1 MRTLTCG
8 PYTIELFVAESVC
21 GIVYA
26 VMDHQ
31 SAEEI
36 WCLLKGRGLALAA
49 ISGVDWNWEL
59 SPWSA
64 PKAFQNG
71 ADFGGQASV
80 LLDVLTRQI
89 ISLTEEHLRCVP
101 EFRGIAGYSLAGLF
115 ALWAVYQTDLFD
127 RAASISGSLWFD
139 GFLDFMRANTP
150 KAKLIYLSLGDREK
164 EIKNPRLAAVEDLY
178 SPSGGAAESTRS
190 FNSIRNEPRR
200 TFSGYPNSDC
210 AWDSGAERKKLL
222 RRSK

>member
-8 PYTIELFVAESVC
+8 PYTIELFVIESVC

-36 WCLLKGRGLALAA
+36 WCLLKERGLALAA
-49 ISGVDWNWEL
+49 ISGVDWNREL

-150 KAKLIYLSLGDREK
+150 KAKLVYLSLGDREK
-164 EIKNPRLAAVEDLY
+164 ELKKPRLAVVDDCTVQAVE
-178 SPSGGAAESTRS
+178 
-190 FNSIRNEPRR
+190 
-200 TFSGYPNSDC
+200 
-210 AWDSGAERKKLL
+210 LL
-222 RRSK
+222 RAQGVSTVFEMNRGGHFRDIPTRIARGIQELKEKSC

>member
-1 MRTLTCG
+1 MRTLTCC

-31 SAEEI
+31 STEEI
-36 WCLLKGRGLALAA
+36 WCLLKGQDLALAA
-49 ISGVDWNWEL
+49 ISGVDWNREL

-64 PKAFQNG
+64 PKAFRDG
-71 ADFGGQASV
+71 ADFGGQGPV

-89 ISLTEEHLRCVP
+89 IPLTEEHLRYVP

-127 RAASISGSLWFD
+127 RAASISGSRWSD
-139 GFLDFMRANTP
+139 GFLDFMRTNTP
-150 KAKLIYLSLGDREK
+150 KAKLVYLSLGDREK
-164 EIKNPRLAAVEDLY
+164 EVKNPRLAAAEACTVQAVE
-178 SPSGGAAESTRS
+178 
-190 FNSIRNEPRR
+190 
-200 TFSGYPNSDC
+200 
-210 AWDSGAERKKLL
+210 LL
-222 RRSK
+222 RAQGVSTVFEMNRGGHFRDIPVRIARRIQELKEKSC

>member
-31 SAEEI
+31 SAEEV
-36 WCLLKGRGLALAA
+36 WCLLKGRGLALAV
-49 ISGVDWNWEL
+49 ISGVDWNREL

-64 PKAFQNG
+64 PKAFRNG
-71 ADFGGQASV
+71 EDFGGQGPV

-89 ISLTEEHLRCVP
+89 IPLTEKHLGCAP

-150 KAKLIYLSLGDREK
+150 KAKLAYLSLGDREK
-164 EIKNPRLAAVEDLY
+164 EIKNPRLAAVEDY
-178 SPSGGAAESTRS
+178 TVQAVE
-190 FNSIRNEPRR
+190 
-200 TFSGYPNSDC
+200 
-210 AWDSGAERKKLL
+210 LL
-222 RRSK
+222 RAQGVSTVFEMNRGGHFRDIPTRIARGIQRLKEESC

>member
-8 PYTIELFVAESVC
+8 PYTIELFVTESVC

-36 WCLLKGRGLALAA
+36 WCLLKGQGLALAA
-49 ISGVDWNWEL
+49 ISGVDWNREL

-64 PKAFQNG
+64 PKAFRDG

-80 LLDVLTRQI
+80 LLDALAHQI
-89 ISLTEEHLRCVP
+89 IPLTEKYLRCAP

-139 GFLDFMRANTP
+139 GFLDFMRTNTP
-150 KAKLIYLSLGDREK
+150 KAKLVYLSLGDREK
-164 EIKNPRLAAVEDLY
+164 AVKNPRLAAVEDCTVQ
-178 SPSGGAAESTRS
+178 AVE
-190 FNSIRNEPRR
+190 
-200 TFSGYPNSDC
+200 
-210 AWDSGAERKKLL
+210 LL
-222 RRSK
+222 RAQGVSTVFEMNRGGHFRDIPTRIARGIQELKEKSC

>member
-8 PYTIELFVAESVC
+8 PYTIELFVTESVC

-36 WCLLKGRGLALAA
+36 WCLLKGQDLALAV
-49 ISGVDWNWEL
+49 ISGVDWNREL
-59 SPWSA
+59 SPWNA
-64 PKAFQNG
+64 PKAFRDG

-89 ISLTEEHLRCVP
+89 IPLTEKHLRRAP

-150 KAKLIYLSLGDREK
+150 KAKLVYLSLGDREK
-164 EIKNPRLAAVEDLY
+164 AVKNPRLAAVEDCTVQ
-178 SPSGGAAESTRS
+178 AVE
-190 FNSIRNEPRR
+190 
-200 TFSGYPNSDC
+200 
-210 AWDSGAERKKLL
+210 LL
-222 RRSK
+222 RAQKVSTIFEMNRGGHFRDIPTRIACGIQKLKEKSC

>member
-1 MRTLTCG
+1 MRILTCG

-36 WCLLKGRGLALAA
+36 WCLLKGQSLALAA
-49 ISGVDWNWEL
+49 ISGVDWNREL

-80 LLDVLTRQI
+80 LLDMLTHQI
-89 ISLTEEHLRCVP
+89 IPLTEKHLGCVP
-101 EFRGIAGYSLAGLF
+101 EFRGVAGYSLAGLF

-127 RAASISGSLWFD
+127 RVASISGSLWFN

-150 KAKLIYLSLGDREK
+150 KAKLVYLSLGDREK
-164 EIKNPRLAAVEDLY
+164 EGKNPRLAAVEDCTVQ
-178 SPSGGAAESTRS
+178 AME
-190 FNSIRNEPRR
+190 
-200 TFSGYPNSDC
+200 
-210 AWDSGAERKKLL
+210 LL
-222 RRSK
+222 RAQGVSTVFEMNRGGHFRDIPTRIARGIQELKEKSC

>member
-8 PYTIELFVAESVC
+8 PYTIELFVTESVC

-31 SAEEI
+31 SAKET
-36 WCLLKGRGLALAA
+36 WYLLKGRGLALAA
-49 ISGVDWNWEL
+49 ISGVDWNREL
-59 SPWSA
+59 SPWSV
-64 PKAFQNG
+64 PEVFRDG

-80 LLDVLTRQI
+80 LLDMLTHQI
-89 ISLTEEHLRCVP
+89 IPLTEKHLRCAP

-139 GFLDFMRANTP
+139 GFLNFMRTNTP
-150 KAKLIYLSLGDREK
+150 KAKLVYLSLGDREK
-164 EIKNPRLAAVEDLY
+164 AVKNPRLAAVEDCTVQ
-178 SPSGGAAESTRS
+178 AVE
-190 FNSIRNEPRR
+190 
-200 TFSGYPNSDC
+200 
-210 AWDSGAERKKLL
+210 LL
-222 RRSK
+222 RARGVSTVFEMNRGGHFRDIPVRIARGIQELKEKSC

>member
-1 MRTLTCG
+1 MTYG
-8 PYTIELFVAESVC
+8 PYTIELFTEESSQ

-26 VMDHQ
+26 VMDGQ
-31 SAEEI
+31 CAEDT
-36 WCLLKGRGLALAA
+36 WNLLNGHKLALVV
-49 ISGVDWNWEL
+49 IFSVDWNREL

-89 ISLTEEHLRCVP
+89 IPLTEEHLRCVP

-150 KAKLIYLSLGDREK
+150 KAKLVYLSLGDREK
-164 EIKNPRLAAVEDLY
+164 EVKNPRLAAVEDCTVQ
-178 SPSGGAAESTRS
+178 AVE
-190 FNSIRNEPRR
+190 
-200 TFSGYPNSDC
+200 
-210 AWDSGAERKKLL
+210 LL
-222 RRSK
+222 RTQGVSTVFEMNRGGHFRDIPTRIARGIQELKEKIC

>member
-1 MRTLTCG
+1 MKTLTCG
-8 PYTIELFVAESVC
+8 PYTIELFVTESVC

-31 SAEEI
+31 GAEEI
-36 WCLLKGRGLALAA
+36 WCFLKGRGLALAV
-49 ISGVDWNWEL
+49 ISGVDWNREL
-59 SPWSA
+59 SPWSI
-64 PKAFQNG
+64 PKAFRNG

-80 LLDVLTRQI
+80 LLDALAHQI
-89 ISLTEEHLRCVP
+89 IPLTEKHLRCAP

-150 KAKLIYLSLGDREK
+150 KAKLVYLSLGDREK
-164 EIKNPRLAAVEDLY
+164 AIKNPRLAAVEDCTVQ
-178 SPSGGAAESTRS
+178 AVE
-190 FNSIRNEPRR
+190 
-200 TFSGYPNSDC
+200 
-210 AWDSGAERKKLL
+210 LL
-222 RRSK
+222 RVHGVSTVFEMNQGGHFRDIPTRIARGIQELKEKSC

>member
-8 PYTIELFVAESVC
+8 PYTIELFVTESVC

-36 WCLLKGRGLALAA
+36 WCLLKGQDLALAV
-49 ISGVDWNWEL
+49 ISGVDWNREL
-59 SPWSA
+59 SPWST
-64 PKAFQNG
+64 PKAFRDG

-80 LLDVLTRQI
+80 LLDALAHQI
-89 ISLTEEHLRCVP
+89 IPLTEKHLRCVP

-127 RAASISGSLWFD
+127 RAASISSSLWFD

-150 KAKLIYLSLGDREK
+150 KAKLVYLSLGDREK
-164 EIKNPRLAAVEDLY
+164 AVKNPRLAAVEDCTVQ
-178 SPSGGAAESTRS
+178 AVE
-190 FNSIRNEPRR
+190 
-200 TFSGYPNSDC
+200 
-210 AWDSGAERKKLL
+210 LL
-222 RRSK
+222 RAQGVSTVFEMNRGGHFRDIPTRIACGIQKLKEKSC

>member
-8 PYTIELFVAESVC
+8 PYTIELFVIESVC

-36 WCLLKGRGLALAA
+36 WCLLKERGLALAA
-49 ISGVDWNWEL
+49 ISGVDWNREL
-59 SPWSA
+59 FPWSA
-64 PKAFQNG
+64 PKAFRNG

-80 LLDVLTRQI
+80 LLNVLTHQI
-89 ISLTEEHLRCVP
+89 ILLTQKHLRCVP
-101 EFRGIAGYSLAGLF
+101 KFRGIAGYSLAGLF

-139 GFLDFMRANTP
+139 GFLDFMRTNTP
-150 KAKLIYLSLGDREK
+150 KAKLVYLSLGDREK
-164 EIKNPRLAAVEDLY
+164 EVKNPRLAVVEDCTVQAVE
-178 SPSGGAAESTRS
+178 
-190 FNSIRNEPRR
+190 
-200 TFSGYPNSDC
+200 
-210 AWDSGAERKKLL
+210 LL
-222 RRSK
+222 RTQGVSTVFEMNRGGHFRDIPTRITRGIQELKEKIC